1 MGKDPHVS
9 AEKELNKAE
18 LYFDNEQ
25 YKKAGK
31 SFKKAG
37 DMYFKLKEFKIARE
51 CYFYTAKSFDFE
63 GRSDITIEALR
74 NAGDSSLLIDDFTA
88 SNKFFKNT
96 IRYIPDLR
104 KVENRNLYYLFYSTL
119 SYLCLFLE
127 GKQDQGLDFIKE
139 IRKEVESDYFKES
152 VYITLIKNLT
162 IAIRDK
168 NESYLSKIE
177 QEFDHYDFSQAEQK
191 LLKLVLALANAHI
204 SLKSNLSL
212 DKDQYTTRDIINLG
226 LNFDTTPVIEVSK
239 HPFYGYNFKKLKI
252 TNILMSLSENIT
264 PQQKPELPITLKPGE
279 SYDFMFALKPHFQVD
294 NPFIGPFVITCEFDD
309 KFLIYRKVLEII
321 NPTIVS
327 PPPSLEISMKNLRPP
342 LIDKS
347 FPMEFLIENKSEGD
361 ALELYIEIEFPEQ
374 LKVMRGTTKKQIY
387 SLASNETINWEL
399 SLKPT
404 EAGDYIIKMEIKFKD
419 PDQNLIEETKS
430 FPFAIKM

>member
-1 MGKDPHVS
+1 MGKDPHVD

-31 SFKKAG
+31 SFKTAG
-37 DMYFKLKEFKIARE
+37 DLYFKLNEFKIARE
-51 CYFYTAKSFDFE
+51 CYSYAAKSFDFE
-63 GRSDITIEALR
+63 NRSDITIETLR
-74 NAGDSSLLIDDFTA
+74 NAGDSSLLIDDFST
-88 SNKFFKNT
+88 SSKFFKNT

-152 VYITLIKNLT
+152 PYIGLIKNLT

-168 NESYLSKIE
+168 NESYLTKIE
-177 QEFDHYDFSQAEQK
+177 QDFNQYDFSQAEQK
-191 LLKLVLALANAHI
+191 LLKTVLALANAYI
-204 SLKSNLSL
+204 SLKTNLKL
-212 DKDQYTTRDIINLG
+212 DKDQYTTRDIITLT
-226 LNFDTTPVIEVSK
+226 LNIDSTPIVDVSK
-239 HPFYGYNFKKLKI
+239 YSFYDYSFKKLKI
-252 TNILMSLSENIT
+252 TNITMSLSDNIT
-264 PQQKPELPITLKPGE
+264 PQKKPELPITFNPGE
-279 SYDFMFALKPHFQVD
+279 EHDFQFLLKPHFQVAE
-294 NPFIGPFVITCEFDD
+294 PSIGPFVITCELDD
-309 KFLIYRKVLEII
+309 KFIVYRKDLEII
-321 NPTIVS
+321 KPNIIS
-327 PPPSLEISMKNLRPP
+327 PPPSLEVSMKNLRPP
-342 LIDKS
+342 LIGQS

-361 ALELYIEIEFPEQ
+361 ALELNVVLEFPNQ

-387 SLASNETINWEL
+387 SLSSNENITWEI
-399 SLKPT
+399 SLKPL
-404 EAGDYIIKMEIKFKD
+404 EAGDYLIKMDINFKD